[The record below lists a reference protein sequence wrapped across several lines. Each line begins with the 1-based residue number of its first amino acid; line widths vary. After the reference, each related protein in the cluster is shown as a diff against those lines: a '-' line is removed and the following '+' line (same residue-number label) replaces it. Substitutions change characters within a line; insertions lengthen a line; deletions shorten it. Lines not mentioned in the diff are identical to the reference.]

1 MRVLTV
7 RGLDDGV
14 YKALQQLAKTN
25 HRSLQ
30 EQVKVILERE
40 IQLLQDSHVQR
51 AQTIRKCLANRAWGD
66 IVADIRTER
75 ER

>member
-1 MRVLTV
+1 MRVLTE
-7 RGLDDGV
+7 RGLDDDV

-51 AQTIRKCLANRAWGD
+51 AQALRKRLASRAWGD
-66 IVADIRTER
+66 TVADIRSER

>member
-1 MRVLTV
+1 MKVLTV
-7 RGLDDGV
+7 RGLDDGI
-14 YKALQQLAKTN
+14 YSALQQLAKAN

-51 AQTIRKCLANRAWGD
+51 AQTIRKCLAKRAWGD
-66 IVADIRTER
+66 IVADIRAER

>member
-14 YKALQQLAKTN
+14 YKALQQLAKNN

-40 IQLLQDSHVQR
+40 IQLLQDSYVQR
-51 AQTIRKCLANRAWGD
+51 AQTIRKCLANRA
-66 IVADIRTER
+66 
-75 ER
+75 